1 MPDYFQ
7 FVGKSVLHSVLG
19 SHPLLVVIYLDN
31 IAVYEGTQD
40 QVLEDMLKAIKQLT
54 TASSMLNLH
63 KSQLVQAVA

>member
-1 MPDYFQ
+1 MPDYFY

-19 SHPLLVVIYLDN
+19 NHPLLVVVYLDN

-54 TASSMLNLH
+54 TARSMLNLH
-63 KSQLVQAVA
+63 KIQLVQAIA